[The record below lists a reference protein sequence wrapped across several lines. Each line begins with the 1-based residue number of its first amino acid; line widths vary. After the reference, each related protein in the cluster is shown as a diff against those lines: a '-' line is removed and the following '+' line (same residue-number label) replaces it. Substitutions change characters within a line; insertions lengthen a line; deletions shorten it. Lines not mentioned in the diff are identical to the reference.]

1 MKRSMNAAWC
11 VVAVLAM
18 LGASARASEVMSFE
32 GLAEATQVWTHTEGN
47 LTMTSNPSFYYNP
60 VVWNKDDH
68 NVVHSDRDEGGSFTF
83 DAGGKVFDLEA
94 IDFDFIGAPETQV
107 LVTNNS
113 GYTAVLPETVA
124 YSTYSFAS
132 MPQFS
137 DITSFTL
144 QTEQVSSCFEID
156 WVQTTVPEPATLSL
170 LALGGLAML
179 RRRRK

>member
-1 MKRSMNAAWC
+1 MKRSMIAGWC

-32 GLAEATQVWTHTEGN
+32 GLVSGTEVWTHTEGN
-47 LTMTSNPSFYYNP
+47 LTMTSNPSFYYGPYVSNTG
-60 VVWNKDDH
+60 DH
-68 NVVHSDRDEGGSFTF
+68 KVIHSDRAEGGSFTF

-94 IDFDFIGAPETQV
+94 IDFDFIGAPETRV

-113 GYTAVLPETVA
+113 GYTAVLPETVG

-132 MPQFS
+132 IPQFR

-144 QTEQVSSCFEID
+144 QTEQIISCFEID

-179 RRRRK
+179 RLRRK